1 MRLDFVCLVLA
12 FMKALVTGGAGFIG
26 SHLTDALVA
35 QGDEVAVI
43 DNLSS
48 GKESNLGYAVAEGAR
63 LHVADITDRDAM
75 LKLSD
80 GFTPEVIFHLAAQ
93 VDVHRSFADP
103 AFDAQINIAG
113 TANLL
118 ECARRSGARRFVLA
132 STGGVMYGEG
142 SGRVLPLDENEPAL
156 PLSPYGQSKLAAEGY
171 VNLYRRLCGVDGV
184 SLRFGN
190 VYGPRQDPRGET
202 GVVAIFCGKLRDGGR
217 PEVYGTGRQTRDYVF
232 VADAVRAMLDAASA
246 EGPGPFNIGTGSES
260 SVLELMAILGSEAGR
275 QDFEPVMSPARKGEI
290 ERISIDP
297 SRAAEHLG
305 WLPETSLEDGLRLT
319 LDSILN
325 PVAG

>member
-1 MRLDFVCLVLA
+1 
-12 FMKALVTGGAGFIG
+12 MKALVTGGAGFIG

-35 QGDEVAVI
+35 RGDKVAVI

-48 GKESNLGYAVAEGAR
+48 GKESNLSYALAEGAQ
-63 LHVADITDRDAM
+63 LHVADITDRDAI
-75 LKLSD
+75 LELSD
-80 GFTPEVIFHLAAQ
+80 EFAPEVIFHLAAQ
-93 VDVHRSFADP
+93 MDVHRSFADP
-103 AFDAQINIAG
+103 AFDAQINVAG

-118 ECARRSGARRFVLA
+118 ECARRAGTRRFVFA

-142 SGRVLPLDENEPAL
+142 SGRLLPLDENEPAL

-171 VNLYRRLCGVDGV
+171 VDLYRRLYGVDGV

-190 VYGPRQDPRGET
+190 VYGPRQDPHGET
-202 GVVAIFCGKLRDGGR
+202 GVVAIFCGKLKNGGR
-217 PEVYGTGRQTRDYVF
+217 PEVYGTGGQTRDYVF
-232 VADAVRAMLDAASA
+232 VADTVRSMLNAVSA

-260 SVLELMAILGSEAGR
+260 TVLDLISILGSEAGR
-275 QDFEPVMSPARKGEI
+275 QDFEPIMVPARKGEI

-297 SRAAEHLG
+297 SRAAKHLD

-325 PVAG
+325 PVAS